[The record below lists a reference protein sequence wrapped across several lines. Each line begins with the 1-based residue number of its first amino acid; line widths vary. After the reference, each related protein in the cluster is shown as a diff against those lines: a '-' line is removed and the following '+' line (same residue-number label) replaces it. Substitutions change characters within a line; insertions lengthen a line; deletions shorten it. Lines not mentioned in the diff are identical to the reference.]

1 MTETKCFKPFSR
13 GTILLL
19 MWSAL
24 MSFVLFSITDNLIP
38 LFSNFNKDL
47 NNYSIYVPAPML
59 ALLPVAGW
67 IGDVLCLA
75 RYRAITVAF
84 RCLPIIPYLQ
94 WSGATLGYYK

>member
-59 ALLPVAGW
+59 ALLPVNSLLG
-67 IGDVLCLA
+67 
-75 RYRAITVAF
+75 RYRAITVAIF
-84 RCLPIIPYLQ
+84 LSAVTHLAIIISFVMHSTGQQQPL
-94 WSGATLGYYK
+94 L